1 MRLPPKYAFQAER
14 AEQFPG
20 RNYVVFDDDG
30 AMRQDAGETLF
41 VERALLWV
49 ETETYNTLFPPLEGL
64 TYVPI
69 DNSAPEGAKGTAY
82 KQYTRTGIAKLV
94 TERGGDLPTSK
105 LFVREYQHQFY
116 RLGMSYEYTLDDLL
130 AAQFSAQNGGPALNI
145 DMEQALG
152 AKEAIAKGLDAI
164 TGIGSATSST
174 IPGLSVGIGPD
185 VGLLG
190 LLNQPNASTYTPA
203 TGAAGS
209 TLWLYKTPDEKVADI
224 VGQYAAMEA
233 GTFKIFVPDSFLL
246 PITQFRGAASS
257 RMGDGSDETVI
268 SLIKN
273 KMLPGISINSWQYC
287 QSAGTGSTASAPIDR
302 CVAYINN
309 KRYVKHMISQMF
321 RQMPPQYEDLQFS
334 VDCVAKTAGV
344 FSPYPLSISYMDNI

>member
-1 MRLPPKYAFQAER
+1 MRLPPNYRYDAETR
-14 AEQFPG
+14 G
-20 RNYVVFDDDG
+20 
-30 AMRQDAGETLF
+30 DAGETLF

-64 TYVPI
+64 KYVPI
-69 DNSAPEGAKGTAY
+69 DMSASEGAKGTAY

-105 LFVREYQHQFY
+105 LFVREFQHQFY

-130 AAQFSAQNGGPALNI
+130 AAQMSAHNGGPALNI
-145 DMEQALG
+145 DMEQA
-152 AKEAIAKGLDAI
+152 IAAREGINKGLDAI
-164 TGIGSATSST
+164 SGIGSATSST

-203 TGAAGS
+203 TGAQGS
-209 TLWLYKTPDEKVADI
+209 TQWLFKTPDEKIADI
-224 VGQYAAMEA
+224 VGQYGAMES
-233 GTFKIFVPDSFLL
+233 GTYKIFVPDTFLL
-246 PITQFRGAASS
+246 PIPQFRGAAST
-257 RMGDGSDETVI
+257 RLGDGSDETAI
-268 SLIKN
+268 SLLRT
-273 KMLPGISINSWQYC
+273 KMLPGVTIDSWQYC
-287 QSAGTGSTASAPIDR
+287 AGAGSGGVDR

-321 RQMPPQYEDLQFS
+321 RQMPPQYENLEFS
-334 VDCVAKTAGV
+334 VDCLAKTAGV
-344 FSPYPLSISYMDNI
+344 FAPYPISISYMDSI

>member
-1 MRLPPKYAFQAER
+1 MRLPPNYRYDAETR
-14 AEQFPG
+14 G
-20 RNYVVFDDDG
+20 
-30 AMRQDAGETLF
+30 DAAETLF

-64 TYVPI
+64 KYVPI
-69 DNSAPEGAKGTAY
+69 DMSAPEGMKGTAY

-105 LFVREYQHQFY
+105 LFVREFQHQFY

-130 AAQFSAQNGGPALNI
+130 AAQASAQNGGPALNI

-152 AKEAIAKGLDAI
+152 AKEGINKALDAVS
-164 TGIGSATSST
+164 GIGSTTSTT

-203 TGAAGS
+203 TGAQGS
-209 TLWLYKTPDEKVADI
+209 TQWLFKTPDEKVADV
-224 VGQYAAMEA
+224 VGQYGAMES
-233 GTFKIFVPDSFLL
+233 GTYKIFVPDTFLL
-246 PITQFRGAASS
+246 PITQFRGAASQ

-268 SLIKN
+268 SLIKT
-273 KMLPGISINSWQYC
+273 KMLPGVTLDSWQYC
-287 QSAGTGSTASAPIDR
+287 QGAGSGGVDR

-309 KRYVKHMISQMF
+309 KRYIRHMISQMF
-321 RQMPPQYEDLQFS
+321 RQMPPQYENLEFS
-334 VDCVAKTAGV
+334 VDCVAKTAGCV
-344 FSPYPLSISYMDNI
+344 SPYPISISYMDGI

>member
-1 MRLPPKYAFQAER
+1 MSKLPPHSLADIAALAE
-14 AEQFPG
+14 G
-20 RNYVVFDDDG
+20 RTFHVFDANG
-30 AMRQDAGETLF
+30 VRHDAGETLF

-64 TYVPI
+64 KYVPL
-69 DNSAPEGAKGTAY
+69 DTSANEGAKGTAY

-105 LFVREYQHQFY
+105 LFVREFQHQFY

-130 AAQFSAQNGGPALNI
+130 GAQFSAQNGGPALNI
-145 DMEQALG
+145 DMEQAIG
-152 AKEAIAKGLDAI
+152 AREAINKGLDAVS
-164 TGIGSATSST
+164 GLGSATSAT
-174 IPGLSVGIGPD
+174 IPGLAIGIGPD

-203 TGAAGS
+203 AGGAGS
-209 TLWLYKTPDEKVADI
+209 VLWLNKTPDEKIADLT
-224 VGQYAAMEA
+224 GQYAAMES
-233 GTFKIFVPDSFLL
+233 GTYKVFKPDSFLI
-246 PITQFRGAASS
+246 PITQYRGAAGA
-257 RMGDGSDETVI
+257 RMGDGSDESVI
-268 SLIKN
+268 SLFQK
-273 KMLPGISINSWQYC
+273 LYPGVSIDSWQYC
-287 QSAGTGSTASAPIDR
+287 QGAGVGGTDR

-321 RQMPPQYEDLQFS
+321 RQMPPQYENMEYS

-344 FSPYPLSISYMDNI
+344 FAPYPLSISYMDGI